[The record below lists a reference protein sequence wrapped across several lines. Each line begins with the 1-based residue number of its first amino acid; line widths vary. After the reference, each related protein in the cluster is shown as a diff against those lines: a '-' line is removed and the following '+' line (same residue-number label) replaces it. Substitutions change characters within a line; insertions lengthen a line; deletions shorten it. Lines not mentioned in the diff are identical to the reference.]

1 MAKILVILSVLLV
14 LGAAAPQ
21 SQQPKAGTPLQQ
33 RKTKMDWE
41 QLTNTIEEVFGI
53 TAEGKQKDEQEASDQ
68 EEQEASEQDEQEAAD
83 ERKRVFLDRQ
93 QEKKDSELEERE
105 KRNREAVG
113 RAQGRLPALVIR
125 C

>member
-53 TAEGKQKDEQEASDQ
+53 TAEGKQK

-83 ERKRVFLDRQ
+83 ERKREFLDRQ

-105 KRNREAVG
+105 ERNREAVG

-125 C
+125 Y